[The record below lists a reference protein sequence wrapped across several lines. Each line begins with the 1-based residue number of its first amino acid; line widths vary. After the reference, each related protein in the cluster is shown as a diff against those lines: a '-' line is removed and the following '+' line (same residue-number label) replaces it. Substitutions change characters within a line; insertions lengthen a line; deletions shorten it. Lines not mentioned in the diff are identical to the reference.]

1 MRQFF
6 FAYPMNGW
14 YSLYVHEQKET
25 THNLIKTFSTSE
37 TYYQPIN
44 IYKYAQYHHKRN
56 ENRIHMVIIA

>member
-1 MRQFF
+1 
-6 FAYPMNGW
+6 MNGW